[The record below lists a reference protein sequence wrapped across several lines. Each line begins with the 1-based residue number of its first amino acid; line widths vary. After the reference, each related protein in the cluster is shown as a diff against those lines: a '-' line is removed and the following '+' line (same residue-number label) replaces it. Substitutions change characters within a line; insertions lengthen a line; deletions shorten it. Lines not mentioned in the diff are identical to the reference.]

1 MRPKKI
7 TVEPS
12 ADHPEILDIREAMQQ
27 VMDYFELLTDQGDS
41 NVVWNLVFASTNSP
55 FTAEGSPV
63 DLRTNAPAF
72 GQVKDHVAVI
82 ERGLAKVQAGEPLDG
97 DFPMEK
103 KRVAMRILKRNTN
116 GIGKTRIEFDD
127 GNSFE
132 IVPEVAERS
141 LAVMQSVGDEEY
153 EYLFATFARK
163 EVGSIEGRI
172 VDLST
177 DYEEPSIKL
186 KEHRTGREIRCRIS
200 SEARDEIENSL
211 TVGDVW
217 NHRRARIRG
226 LINYDANG
234 KIVRVFNSRIEYI
247 DPKEVSTNDLRDP
260 EFTGGLSAYEY
271 LDKLRE
277 NELG

>member
-103 KRVAMRILKRNTN
+103 KV
-116 GIGKTRIEFDD
+116 
-127 GNSFE
+127 
-132 IVPEVAERS
+132 
-141 LAVMQSVGDEEY
+141 
-153 EYLFATFARK
+153 
-163 EVGSIEGRI
+163 
-172 VDLST
+172 
-177 DYEEPSIKL
+177 
-186 KEHRTGREIRCRIS
+186 
-200 SEARDEIENSL
+200 
-211 TVGDVW
+211 
-217 NHRRARIRG
+217 
-226 LINYDANG
+226 
-234 KIVRVFNSRIEYI
+234 
-247 DPKEVSTNDLRDP
+247 
-260 EFTGGLSAYEY
+260 
-271 LDKLRE
+271 
-277 NELG
+277 